1 MNKPSPKQVAVT
13 AAKAAGAEL
22 IKHFSRVTRSVI
34 RAKSKHEIVTPAD
47 LAAERIILS
56 AIKKNFPSH
65 RVLSEEAGD
74 NKKSSDYLWIIDP
87 LDGTTN
93 FAMGNPLFSVSI
105 ALAKKEEIIMA
116 LVYIPFL
123 KDLYLAEKNKGAFLN
138 GKKIHSSQENK
149 IEKSFLTFCHGNNEA
164 SVKQTIHLYSKLKPL
179 ARDLRQIGTAA
190 LETAWV
196 ARGKTEAIIIPGVS
210 AWDVAAGTLLVRE
223 AGGIVTDMTGQPWT
237 IHSQGIIASNKNLHQ
252 PLLKIIKNIK

>member
-1 MNKPSPKQVAVT
+1 MSKPIPKQIAIL
-13 AAKAAGAEL
+13 AAQKAGAEL
-22 IKHFSRVTRSVI
+22 MKHFNKISRSLVKI
-34 RAKSKHEIVTPAD
+34 KSKHEIVTPAD
-47 LAAERIILS
+47 LAAERSILS
-56 AIKKNFPSH
+56 AIRKNFPSH
-65 RVLSEEAGD
+65 RILSEEAGD
-74 NKKSSDYLWIIDP
+74 NKKQSDYLWIIDP

-138 GKKIHSSQENK
+138 GKKIYSSEENK

-164 SVKQTIHLYSKLKPL
+164 SVKQAIHLYSKLKPL

-196 ARGKTEAIIIPGVS
+196 ARGKTEAIIIPGVN
-210 AWDVAAGTLLVRE
+210 
-223 AGGIVTDMTGQPWT
+223 P
-237 IHSQGIIASNKNLHQ
+237 
-252 PLLKIIKNIK
+252 

>member
-1 MNKPSPKQVAVT
+1 MKNPSPKQIAIL
-13 AAKAAGAEL
+13 AAQKAGTEL
-22 IKHFSRVTRSVI
+22 MKHFNKISRSLVKI
-34 RAKSKHEIVTPAD
+34 KSKHEIITPAD

-65 RVLSEEAGD
+65 RILSEEAGD
-74 NKKSSDYLWIIDP
+74 NKKQSDYLWIIDP

-138 GKKIHSSQENK
+138 GKKIYSSEENK
-149 IEKSFLTFCHGNNEA
+149 IKKSFLTFCHGNNEA
-164 SVKQTIHLYSKLKPL
+164 SVKQAIHLYSKLKPL

-196 ARGKTEAIIIPGVS
+196 ARGKTEAIIIPGVNP
-210 AWDVAAGTLLVRE
+210 WDVAAGALLVRE
-223 AGGIVTDMTGQPWT
+223 AGGIVTDMTGRPWT
-237 IHSQGIIASNKNLHQ
+237 IQSKGILASNKNIH
-252 PLLKIIKNIK
+252 PTLLKTIKKIK